1 MPKSRRDKKVS
12 LTKTDRKGLSNKQ
25 QIIEDI
31 QQCRDTY
38 DNIFLFSVQN
48 MRNSKLKDVRTEWKN
63 SRFFFGKNRVMQLGL
78 KLVSDEEGSKPTEL
92 EQGMEKLREQMIGQC
107 GLLFTSESKQTVLE
121 WFESYQATEYARS
134 GFRATK
140 TVKLKTGPL
149 EDFSHAIEPHLRSLG
164 MPTKL
169 DRGVVTL
176 YKDFTVCEK
185 GKLLTPEQ
193 ARMLK
198 LLGKPM
204 AKFKVV
210 INCCL
215 TKKDGFEEICKRDI
229 EVTKK
234 TKKPVKPTAPKKS
247 KKAED
252 AMSEDEEDEDDDDDD
267 DDEEDDEDGDAME
280 QDDGEETDDDED
292 GA

>member
-12 LTKTDRKGLSNKQ
+12 LTKTERKGLSNKQ

-31 QQCRDTY
+31 QACRQKY
-38 DNIFLFSVQN
+38 ANIFLFSVQN
-48 MRNSKLKDVRTEWKN
+48 MRNSKLKDIRTAWKN

-78 KLVSDEEGSKPTEL
+78 NFVSEDGDDDPKLGKDL
-92 EQGMEKLREQMIGQC
+92 DQLREQMVGQC
-107 GLLFTSESKQTVLE
+107 GLLFTSETKETVLD
-121 WFESYQATEYARS
+121 WFDSYSADEFARS
-134 GFRATK
+134 GFRASK
-140 TVKLKTGPL
+140 TVRLKEGPL

-169 DRGVVTL
+169 DRGIVTL

-185 GKLLTPEQ
+185 GKVLTPEQ

-198 LLGKPM
+198 LLGKPL

-210 INCCL
+210 INCCY
-215 TKKDGFEEICKRDI
+215 TKENGFEEIKKRDI

-234 TKKPVKPTAPKKS
+234 TKKVLDKKPTKKQQ
-247 KKAED
+247 AAAAMVED
-252 AMSEDEEDEDDDDDD
+252 DEDEDMSEDEDDDDDD
-267 DDEEDDEDGDAME
+267 EEMELDEDDDESDEEDD
-280 QDDGEETDDDED
+280 
-292 GA
+292 

>member
-1 MPKSRRDKKVS
+1 MPKSKRDKKIS

-31 QQCRDTY
+31 RECRQKY

-48 MRNSKLKDVRTEWKN
+48 MRNSKLKDIRTAWKN

-78 KLVSDEEGSKPTEL
+78 DFVSDEDGEEDLKLGKDL
-92 EQGMEKLREQMIGQC
+92 EKLREQMVGQC
-107 GLLFTSESKQTVLE
+107 GLLFTSETKETVLD
-121 WFESYQATEYARS
+121 WFDSYSADEFARS

-140 TVKLKTGPL
+140 SVHLKEGPL
-149 EDFSHAIEPHLRSLG
+149 DEFSHAIEPHLRSLG

-169 DRGVVTL
+169 DKGIVTL

-185 GKLLTPEQ
+185 GKVLTPEQ
-193 ARMLK
+193 ARILK

-204 AKFKVV
+204 AKFKVI
-210 INCCL
+210 INCAYL
-215 TKKDGFEEICKRDI
+215 KDGGFEEINKRDI

-234 TKKPVKPTAPKKS
+234 VKKALVKKPKKD
-247 KKAED
+247 AQED
-252 AMSEDEEDEDDDDDD
+252 AMSDDGDEDGS
-267 DDEEDDEDGDAME
+267 EDDEDMS
-280 QDDGEETDDDED
+280 DDGEDDED
-292 GA
+292 EEMESD

>member
-1 MPKSRRDKKVS
+1 MPKSKRDKKVS

-31 QQCRDTY
+31 QQCREKY

-78 KLVSDEEGSKPTEL
+78 KLVSDDENEESTKL
-92 EQGMEKLREQMIGQC
+92 EQGMERLREQMMGQC
-107 GLLFTSESKQTVLE
+107 GLLFTSESKKTVLE
-121 WFESYQATEYARS
+121 WFDSYQVEEFARS
-134 GFRATK
+134 GFRATQ
-140 TVKLKTGPL
+140 TVKLKPGPL

-169 DRGVVTL
+169 DRGIVTL

-185 GKLLTPEQ
+185 NKLLTPEQ
-193 ARMLK
+193 ARILK

-204 AKFKVV
+204 AKFKVI
-210 INCCL
+210 INCCY
-215 TKKDGFEEICKRDI
+215 TKKDGFELINEREI

-234 TKKPVKPTAPKKS
+234 TRKMKKS
-247 KKAED
+247 VKVAGLKNTEQSQD
-252 AMSEDEEDEDDDDDD
+252 AMSEDEDEDDEAMEQDDDDDD
-267 DDEEDDEDGDAME
+267 SDE
-280 QDDGEETDDDED
+280 DDDESD
-292 GA
+292 DES

>member
-1 MPKSRRDKKVS
+1 MPKSKRDKKVS

-78 KLVSDEEGSKPTEL
+78 KLVSEDESSKPTKL

-107 GLLFTSESKQTVLE
+107 GLLFTSESKKTVLE
-121 WFESYQATEYARS
+121 WFDSYKATEYARS

-140 TVKLKTGPL
+140 TIKLKAGPL
-149 EDFSHAIEPHLRSLG
+149 EEFSHAIEPHLRSLG

-169 DRGVVTL
+169 DRGIVTL
-176 YKDFTVCEK
+176 YKDFTICEK

-204 AKFKVV
+204 AQFKVI

-215 TKKDGFEEICKRDI
+215 TKKDGFEEITKRDI

-234 TKKPVKPTAPKKS
+234 TKKPAKAADPKKS

-252 AMSEDEEDEDDDDDD
+252 AMSEDEDDEDDDEDDEEDEDEDD
-267 DDEEDDEDGDAME
+267 AME
-280 QDDGEETDDDED
+280 EDDDED
-292 GA
+292 EA

>member
-31 QQCRDTY
+31 QQCREKY

-78 KLVSDEEGSKPTEL
+78 KLVSDDENEESTKL
-92 EQGMEKLREQMIGQC
+92 EHGMERLREQMMGQC
-107 GLLFTSESKQTVLE
+107 GLLFTSESKKTVLE
-121 WFESYQATEYARS
+121 WFETYQAEEFARS
-134 GFRATK
+134 GFRATQ
-140 TVKLKTGPL
+140 TIKLMPGPL

-169 DRGVVTL
+169 DRGIVTL

-185 GKLLTPEQ
+185 NKLLTPEQ
-193 ARMLK
+193 ARILK

-204 AKFKVV
+204 AKFKVI
-210 INCCL
+210 INCCY
-215 TKKDGFEEICKRDI
+215 TKKDGFELINQRAI

-234 TKKPVKPTAPKKS
+234 TKKIKKS
-247 KKAED
+247 VNIAGLKNTKQSLD
-252 AMSEDEEDEDDDDDD
+252 AMSEDEDEVDDAMDEDDDDDD
-267 DDEEDDEDGDAME
+267 DEESDDES
-280 QDDGEETDDDED
+280 
-292 GA
+292 